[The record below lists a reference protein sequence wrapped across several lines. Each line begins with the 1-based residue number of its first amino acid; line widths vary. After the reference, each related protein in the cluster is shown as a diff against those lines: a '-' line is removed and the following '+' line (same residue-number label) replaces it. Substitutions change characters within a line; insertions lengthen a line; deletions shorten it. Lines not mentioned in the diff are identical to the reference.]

1 MKKIGLC
8 LKYQNRNFGSMLQT
22 EAFLYYL
29 RQLSLNFEIIHYVKR
44 RTIFTVVKDLPRFL
58 NKIFLNDRW
67 EGIKKKIGLK
77 LHPSFAKQNASRN
90 KRFDAFCADHFQPL
104 SLPYKGYG
112 ELSRKSAT
120 YDIVISG
127 SDQLWSP
134 ASLGSN
140 YYNLAF
146 CADGVKRVSYASSF
160 GTSYIPWYQKKRTK
174 NYLSKM
180 DCVSVRENSGA
191 KIIFDLTGRNAS
203 VVCDPV
209 LLLSAADWDTLIPQ
223 QALIREKYVFA
234 YFLGASREYR
244 KQVMSFAHELGLK
257 VVALRHLDQYVKAD
271 EEFGD
276 DAPYD
281 IGPAEFLNLIR
292 GAEYIFTDSFHGSC
306 FSILYHKRFLT
317 FNRYARKSKVSK
329 NTRIDSLME
338 NAGIDRRFAGDI
350 RQVLDDIDYAS
361 VDSKLNGFVAFS
373 KHYLHEALGII
384 NDTN

>member
-1 MKKIGLC
+1 
-8 LKYQNRNFGSMLQT
+8 MLQT

-29 RQLSLNFEIIHYVKR
+29 RQLSLDFEIIHYVKR

-90 KRFDAFCADHFQPL
+90 KLFDAFCADHFQPL